1 MSGTSRVVVIGGGS
15 GIGLEVARM
24 ALADDSEV
32 VLVGRSEQRLQGALR
47 SLDGGRV
54 EMLICDIGER
64 SQVAALFERIGEL
77 DHLVVTAADLPYG
90 PVASLSE
97 VELMR
102 AVRSK
107 FLGPV
112 FAAQEASTRIR
123 PGGSITFTSGIAAQ
137 RPMRGGATAA
147 AVNSGLEGLARA
159 LAIELAPIRVN
170 VISPGWTDTPIW
182 DRISGAAPKNWKQ
195 DSFDAMAARLP
206 VGRIG
211 QVGDI
216 AQAFMFVMKNQFVTG
231 SVMDVDG
238 GHRLV

>member
-1 MSGTSRVVVIGGGS
+1 MSGNNRVVIIGGGS

-24 ALADDSEV
+24 AVSDHAEV
-32 VLVGRSEQRLQGALR
+32 VLVGRSEERLQDALR
-47 SLDGGRV
+47 RLGTGRV
-54 EMLICDIGER
+54 EVLSCDIGER
-64 SQVAALFERIGEL
+64 AEVAALFERIGEL
-77 DHLVVTAADLPYG
+77 DHLVITAADLPYG
-90 PVASLSE
+90 PVSTLSE
-97 VELMR
+97 VDLMR

-112 FAAQEASTRIR
+112 FAAQEASSRIR

-159 LAIELAPIRVN
+159 LAVELAPVRVN
-170 VISPGWTDTPIW
+170 VVSPGWTDTPIW
-182 DRISGAAPKNWKQ
+182 DRIAGAAPKNWKQ
-195 DSFDAMAARLP
+195 ESFDAMALRLP

-216 AQAFMFVMKNQFVTG
+216 AQAFMFLMKNQFVTG
-231 SVMDVDG
+231 SVVDVDG